1 MHGLIRSLI
10 NGNCN
15 EFTEEFEYF
24 LDSCPSFLHSVG
36 KDRFFPAFFFGMFA
50 TAFDSGTADNNEKI
64 FFRFDNDPNGS
75 GRGNLKVAVLNN
87 KRDRQGCRIVRCFT
101 ISDRE
106 NSYGSRF
113 SEVERQQVEGM
124 LHGELNWQEYKT
136 FIWADNLG
144 EDEEEEAIRCRQFPE
159 GEAFTGNHASYLIPR
174 HSFLEITRT
183 PGLQNNYL
191 PNLISRLE
199 SNDSVAVR
207 NASTRIFRYIISV
220 YDRYDQALDFYGR
233 ESDYHGLVSGV
244 LMHFRYRNAAN
255 IYLELF
261 VGGGYADIT
270 SLARG
275 IQRLMDSV
283 PCITELKAGRR
294 VDRGA
299 DRALEQAR
307 NYVSSGPVSSVSVP
321 TLSGSAVCIGMNPDL
336 NNQRLLLDV
345 ENFLERGSSL
355 VERLFEPVEDEEIE
369 ENVRDYLL
377 HPAFGVPAVPG
388 IRNRGGV
395 SARDRRIF
403 LYTSGFA
410 FASIAFAKGT
420 VQIEEDRAIVDK
432 HLFHYD
438 DNARM
443 SDAQGYDTQVNV
455 GDRALTMVLH
465 VSRGRDQRE
474 EVVIFHV
481 RHILANQRFPNNGLD
496 LSRWSNAMV
505 HEVVCNLTINRRI
518 RGANDNLGLTVAVET
533 FDSPTDYLRDRGNQP
548 FQGELLRIGG
558 VDDVHRAAN
567 VMMNTGWANEDPGS
581 HERLYQAI
589 SNVLHPLRW
598 VVNRDNARE
607 AGFHA
612 ILHGLF
618 YTCDNP
624 ARVISEFQVGGGG
637 KLDLVL
643 SRALGR
649 RGGTHP
655 VGKELKF
662 AATGAEVQARERE
675 ADDQLADYENR
686 RGFDRVTDGNKIIL
700 SYAVLN
706 DQAQAPNTF
715 ITSVTHYPHSLRI
728 KRNLGN
734 DGINDFPYG
743 H

>member
-124 LHGELNWQEYKT
+124 LHGELDWQEYKT

-294 VDRGA
+294 VYRGA

-307 NYVSSGPVSSVSVP
+307 NYVSNGPVSSVSVP

-336 NNQRLLLDV
+336 NNQ
-345 ENFLERGSSL
+345 
-355 VERLFEPVEDEEIE
+355 
-369 ENVRDYLL
+369 
-377 HPAFGVPAVPG
+377 H
-388 IRNRGGV
+388 
-395 SARDRRIF
+395 
-403 LYTSGFA
+403 
-410 FASIAFAKGT
+410 
-420 VQIEEDRAIVDK
+420 
-432 HLFHYD
+432 
-438 DNARM
+438 
-443 SDAQGYDTQVNV
+443 
-455 GDRALTMVLH
+455 
-465 VSRGRDQRE
+465 
-474 EVVIFHV
+474 
-481 RHILANQRFPNNGLD
+481 
-496 LSRWSNAMV
+496 
-505 HEVVCNLTINRRI
+505 
-518 RGANDNLGLTVAVET
+518 
-533 FDSPTDYLRDRGNQP
+533 
-548 FQGELLRIGG
+548 
-558 VDDVHRAAN
+558 
-567 VMMNTGWANEDPGS
+567 
-581 HERLYQAI
+581 
-589 SNVLHPLRW
+589 
-598 VVNRDNARE
+598 
-607 AGFHA
+607 
-612 ILHGLF
+612 
-618 YTCDNP
+618 
-624 ARVISEFQVGGGG
+624 
-637 KLDLVL
+637 
-643 SRALGR
+643 
-649 RGGTHP
+649 
-655 VGKELKF
+655 
-662 AATGAEVQARERE
+662 
-675 ADDQLADYENR
+675 
-686 RGFDRVTDGNKIIL
+686 
-700 SYAVLN
+700 
-706 DQAQAPNTF
+706 
-715 ITSVTHYPHSLRI
+715 
-728 KRNLGN
+728 
-734 DGINDFPYG
+734 
-743 H
+743 